1 MTQLLVP
8 MKNGGGSR
16 QILSVYF
23 YTFLKIYV
31 TLKLYIRN
39 TFETDI
45 SKLCKGENNRRY
57 G

>member
-1 MTQLLVP
+1 